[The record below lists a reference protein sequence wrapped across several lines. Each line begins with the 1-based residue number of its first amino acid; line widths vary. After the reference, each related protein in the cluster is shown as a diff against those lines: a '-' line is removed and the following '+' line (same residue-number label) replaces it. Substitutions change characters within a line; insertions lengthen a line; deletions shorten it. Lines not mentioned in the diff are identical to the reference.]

1 MTPLPRLRMLP
12 AVERRGG
19 SGNGEGW
26 DPALSRG
33 HWAGLSARG
42 AGRSQVRVG
51 AAGLCGASLC
61 SPTEVVSALVVT
73 PELAVAPGSYKAPAA
88 ELLRGRSITPP
99 LPAVAM
105 AKGRVAERSQT
116 GPLQTT
122 PPGDRAAGT
131 QGPTAPGSRDHLK
144 GE

>member
-1 MTPLPRLRMLP
+1 M
-12 AVERRGG
+12 
-19 SGNGEGW
+19 
-26 DPALSRG
+26 
-33 HWAGLSARG
+33 
-42 AGRSQVRVG
+42 G

-131 QGPTAPGSRDHLK
+131 QGPTAPGGRDHLK
-144 GE
+144 GEWIQGPELGLVQRRECAGRGSGGEQTPAGF